1 MRKEINDRNLQ
12 AVKDYI
18 RESSDYSFEAFLAKR
33 GLLDSFEKAG
43 AELKGCCL
51 FHPERN
57 PSASFNDRKG
67 VWGCFSCGRG
77 GDYIDLVRLTE
88 PQQISYFSAA
98 EKLLKSDKRMQMRL
112 GISSVFTH
120 IEGEKK
126 IKPLERKSVKL
137 KEMTV
142 PISYLDVA
150 KQMRGCTLE
159 QAKTVIL
166 FMQKG
171 LSVRDLPILA
181 GMADKE
187 NVLDLGG
194 VDGVCQ

>member
-1 MRKEINDRNLQ
+1 MRKEINEKNLQ
-12 AVKDYI
+12 AVKEYV
-18 RESSDYSFEAFLAKR
+18 RESSDYSFESFLAKR
-33 GLLDSFEKAG
+33 GLLDTFEKAG
-43 AELKGCCL
+43 SELKGCCL

-98 EKLLKSDKRMQMRL
+98 EKILKSDKRMQMRL
-112 GISSVFTH
+112 GVSSVFTYT
-120 IEGEKK
+120 EGEKRL
-126 IKPLERKSVKL
+126 KPLVRKPVKL
-137 KEMTV
+137 KEMTT

-150 KQMRGCTLE
+150 RQMRGCTLE

-171 LSVRDLPILA
+171 LSVKDLPMFA
-181 GMADKE
+181 SAEGVE
-187 NVLDLGG
+187 NILDLGG
-194 VDGVCQ
+194 VEG